1 MAATRV
7 ATKEETAA
15 RAMVAEVGVAA
26 TKEVAAAVSACQLV
40 PWADTTAVVGLEVVM
55 VVARA
60 RVAGEGVA
68 ATKEATALADAA
80 AEAGEERV
88 AAARARAEAAR
99 VAAARAKAEAAR
111 GAATKEVVAAVSASW
126 LVSLADTSAAAGS
139 EVATARAE
147 AAAEAEWL
155 AARVVAMGQFAP
167 LVAREAAAR
176 VVAARGP
183 G

>member
-1 MAATRV
+1 
-7 ATKEETAA
+7 
-15 RAMVAEVGVAA
+15 MVAEVGVAA

-40 PWADTTAVVGLEVVM
+40 PWADTAAVAGLEVAM
-55 VVARA
+55 VV
-60 RVAGEGVA
+60 V
-68 ATKEATALADAA
+68 K
-80 AEAGEERV
+80 AEAWVVVTVPERV

-176 VVAARGP
+176 VVAARGT